1 MNILCLWV
9 NKTVLIPDT
18 KSRKRSI
25 EKKINYR
32 SSCADMHTKDLNS
45 RDYASNTSIPFDWS
59 SFEKFSD
66 ISPSEIPSWITRDII
81 TDIVIDRNNGGYG
94 RENNRNRGWSATTRA
109 PCVHLSRINAV
120 YVRSQRKQPAYI
132 VNHEFV
138 VINYAFRPI
147 TSSPASIDFS
157 LSLSP
162 IGFSDLFH
170 FEISEIRAREIGA
183 YKRYERR
190 WNCCFTSLI
199 RIKSLKFDNGKSF
212 HLSLLL

>member
-147 TSSPASIDFS
+147 TSSPGFYWLFPLALSYRLFRFVPLRNFRNSRSWDWS
-157 LSLSP
+157 LQ
-162 IGFSDLFH
+162 
-170 FEISEIRAREIGA
+170 EIRASVKLLF
-183 YKRYERR
+183 Y
-190 WNCCFTSLI
+190 F
-199 RIKSLKFDNGKSF
+199 FD
-212 HLSLLL
+212 